1 MSYGQIGMKMNRGFR
16 IVNCLRSHGD
26 FLSMV
31 AQWSIY
37 PDSNV
42 EDKNERFFIHER
54 KRLPTRALTYRNG
67 KNVASHSIN
76 TIPKIR

>member
-1 MSYGQIGMKMNRGFR
+1 
-16 IVNCLRSHGD
+16 
-26 FLSMV
+26 MV